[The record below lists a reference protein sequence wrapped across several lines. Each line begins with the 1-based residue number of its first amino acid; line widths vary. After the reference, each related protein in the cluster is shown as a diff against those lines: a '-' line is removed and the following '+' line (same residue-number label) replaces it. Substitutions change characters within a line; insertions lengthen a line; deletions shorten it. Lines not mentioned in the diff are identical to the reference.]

1 MEIMEEWRDI
11 EGYEGLYQVSNLG
24 NVKSLKRIARNN
36 HTVDS
41 KIRKPKIDKDG
52 YCCVSLWIDGVS
64 KEYFIHRL
72 VAQAF
77 VPNPE
82 NKPCI
87 DHINTDRTDNTVWL
101 NEDGSVNYDKTNLR
115 WCTHKE
121 NTNNPI
127 SREKFL
133 HNRYKVEGTHR
144 ISIYRPTKES
154 IEKMAEKHKKPVG
167 MYKNGILIKKF
178 NSAADAEREDNN
190 LKFMSISAACNG
202 RLKTYR
208 GYEWRFIV

>member
-11 EGYEGLYQVSNLG
+11 EGYEGLYQISSDG
-24 NVKSLKRIARNN
+24 RVKSLKRIARNN
-36 HTVDS
+36 HTVNS

-64 KEYFIHRL
+64 KEHFIHRL

-87 DHINTDRTDNTVWL
+87 DHINTDRTDNRA
-101 NEDGSVNYDKTNLR
+101 ENLR

-133 HNRYKVEGTHR
+133 QNRYRVEGERR
-144 ISIYRPTKES
+144 ISIYKPTKEAVA
-154 IEKMAEKHKKPVG
+154 KMAEKHKKPVG
-167 MYKNGILIKKF
+167 MYKDGNLIKRF
-178 NSAADAEREDNN
+178 DSAADAEREDNN

-208 GYEWRFIV
+208 GYEWKFIV

>member
-1 MEIMEEWRDI
+1 MEEWRDI
-11 EGYEGLYQVSNLG
+11 KGYEGLYQISSEG
-24 NVKSLKRIARNN
+24 RVKSKQRITRNN
-36 HTVDS
+36 QTIKE

-52 YCCVSLWIDGVS
+52 YCCVSLWIDGIS

-77 VPNPE
+77 IPNPY

-87 DHINTDRTDNTVWL
+87 DHINTNKTDNRA
-101 NEDGSVNYDKTNLR
+101 ENLK

-121 NTNNPI
+121 NANNPI
-127 SREKFL
+127 SREKYL
-133 HNRYKVEGTHR
+133 RNRYKVEGTHR
-144 ISIYRPTKES
+144 ISVYRPTKES
-154 IEKMAEKHKKPVG
+154 IEKMAEKHKKPVA

-208 GYEWRFIV
+208 GYEWKFIN

>member
-1 MEIMEEWRDI
+1 MEEWRDI
-11 EGYEGLYQVSNLG
+11 KGYEGLYQISSEG
-24 NVKSLKRIARNN
+24 RVKSKQRIARNN
-36 HTVDS
+36 QTIKE

-77 VPNPE
+77 ILNPY

-87 DHINTDRTDNTVWL
+87 DHINTNKTDNRA
-101 NEDGSVNYDKTNLR
+101 ENLK

-121 NTNNPI
+121 NANNPI
-127 SREKFL
+127 SREKYL
-133 HNRYKVEGTHR
+133 RNRYKVEGTHR
-144 ISIYRPTKES
+144 ISVYRPTKES
-154 IEKMAEKHKKPVG
+154 IEKMAEKHKKPVA

-208 GYEWRFIV
+208 GYEWKFIN

>member
-1 MEIMEEWRDI
+1 MEEWRDI
-11 EGYEGLYQVSNLG
+11 EGYEGLYQISSEG
-24 NVKSLKRIARNN
+24 RVKSLKRIARNN
-36 HTVDS
+36 HTVNS

-64 KEYFIHRL
+64 KEHFIHRL

-87 DHINTDRTDNTVWL
+87 DHINTDRTDNRA
-101 NEDGSVNYDKTNLR
+101 ENLR

-133 HNRYKVEGTHR
+133 QNRYRVEGERR
-144 ISIYRPTKES
+144 ISIYKPTKEAVA
-154 IEKMAEKHKKPVG
+154 KMAEKHKKPVG
-167 MYKNGILIKKF
+167 MYKDGNLIKRF
-178 NSAADAEREDNN
+178 DSATDAEREDNN

-208 GYEWRFIV
+208 GYEWKFIA

>member
-1 MEIMEEWRDI
+1 MEEWRDI
-11 EGYEGLYQVSNLG
+11 KGYEGLYQISSEG
-24 NVKSLKRIARNN
+24 RVKSKQRITRNN
-36 HTVDS
+36 QTIKE

-52 YCCVSLWIDGVS
+52 YCCVKLWIDGIS

-77 VPNPE
+77 IPNPY

-87 DHINTDRTDNTVWL
+87 DHINTDKMDNRV
-101 NEDGSVNYDKTNLR
+101 ENLR

-121 NTNNPI
+121 NANNPI
-127 SREKFL
+127 SREKYL
-133 HNRYKVEGTHR
+133 RNRYKVEGTHR
-144 ISIYRPTKES
+144 ISVYRPTKES
-154 IEKMAEKHKKPVG
+154 IEKMAEKHKKPVA

-190 LKFMSISAACNG
+190 LKYMSISAACNG

-208 GYEWRFIV
+208 GYEWTFIN

>member
-1 MEIMEEWRDI
+1 MEEWRDI
-11 EGYEGLYQVSNLG
+11 KGYEGIYQISSEG
-24 NVKSLKRIARNN
+24 RVKSKQRITRNN
-36 HTVDS
+36 HTIKE

-52 YCCVSLWIDGVS
+52 YCCVKLWIDGIS

-77 VPNPE
+77 IPNPY

-87 DHINTDRTDNTVWL
+87 DHINTNKTDNRA
-101 NEDGSVNYDKTNLR
+101 ENLK

-121 NTNNPI
+121 NANNPI
-127 SREKFL
+127 SREKYL
-133 HNRYKVEGTHR
+133 RNRYKVEGTHR
-144 ISIYRPTKES
+144 ISVYRPTKES
-154 IEKMAEKHKKPVG
+154 IEKMAEKHKKPVA

-190 LKFMSISAACNG
+190 LKYMSISAACNG

-208 GYEWRFIV
+208 GYEWKFIN

>member
-1 MEIMEEWRDI
+1 MEEWRDI
-11 EGYEGLYQVSNLG
+11 KGYEGLYQISSEG
-24 NVKSLKRIARNN
+24 RVKSKQRITRNN
-36 HTVDS
+36 QTIKE

-77 VPNPE
+77 IPNPY

-87 DHINTDRTDNTVWL
+87 DHINTNKTDNRA
-101 NEDGSVNYDKTNLR
+101 ENLK

-121 NTNNPI
+121 NANNPI
-127 SREKFL
+127 SREKYL
-133 HNRYKVEGTHR
+133 RNRYKVEGTHR
-144 ISIYRPTKES
+144 ISVYRPTKES
-154 IEKMAEKHKKPVG
+154 IEKMAEKHKKPVA

-190 LKFMSISAACNG
+190 LKYMSISAACNG

-208 GYEWRFIV
+208 GYEWKFIN

>member
-11 EGYEGLYQVSNLG
+11 EGYEGLYQISSEG
-24 NVKSLKRIARNN
+24 RVKSLKRIARNN

-77 VPNPE
+77 VSNPE

-87 DHINTDRTDNTVWL
+87 DHINTDRTDNRV
-101 NEDGSVNYDKTNLR
+101 ENLR

-133 HNRYKVEGTHR
+133 HNRYKVEGERR
-144 ISIYRPTKES
+144 ISIYKPTKEAVA
-154 IEKMAEKHKKPVG
+154 KMAEKHKKPVG
-167 MYKNGILIKKF
+167 MYKDGNLIKRF
-178 NSAADAEREDNN
+178 DSAADAEREDNN

-208 GYEWRFIV
+208 GYEWKFIA

>member
-1 MEIMEEWRDI
+1 MEEWRDI
-11 EGYEGLYQVSNLG
+11 KGYEGLYQISSEG
-24 NVKSLKRIARNN
+24 RVKSKQRITRNN
-36 HTVDS
+36 QTIKE

-52 YCCVSLWIDGVS
+52 YCCVKLWIDGIS

-77 VPNPE
+77 IPNPY

-87 DHINTDRTDNTVWL
+87 DHINTNKTDNRV
-101 NEDGSVNYDKTNLR
+101 ENLR

-121 NTNNPI
+121 NANNPI
-127 SREKFL
+127 SREKYL
-133 HNRYKVEGTHR
+133 RNRYKVEGTHR
-144 ISIYRPTKES
+144 ISVYRPTKES
-154 IEKMAEKHKKPVG
+154 IEKMAEKHKKPVA

-190 LKFMSISAACNG
+190 LKYMSISAACNG

-208 GYEWRFIV
+208 GYEWKFIN

>member
-11 EGYEGLYQVSNLG
+11 EGYEGLYQISSEG
-24 NVKSLKRIARNN
+24 RVKSLKRIARNN

-87 DHINTDRTDNTVWL
+87 DHINTDRTDNRV
-101 NEDGSVNYDKTNLR
+101 ENLR

-133 HNRYKVEGTHR
+133 HNRYKVEGERR
-144 ISIYRPTKES
+144 ISIYKPTKEA
-154 IEKMAEKHKKPVG
+154 IAKMAEKHKKPVG
-167 MYKNGILIKKF
+167 MYKDGNLIKRF
-178 NSAADAEREDNN
+178 DSAADAEREDNN

-208 GYEWRFIV
+208 GYEWKFIA

>member
-1 MEIMEEWRDI
+1 MEEWKDVV
-11 EGYEGLYQVSNLG
+11 GYEGLYQVSNMG
-24 NVKSLKRIARNN
+24 RVKSCERLTRNN
-36 HTVDS
+36 HIVKE

-64 KEYFIHRL
+64 KEQFIHRL
-72 VAQAF
+72 VAQSF
-77 VPNPE
+77 IPNPD

-87 DHINTDRTDNTVWL
+87 DHINTNKTDNRV
-101 NEDGSVNYDKTNLR
+101 ENLK

-133 HNRYKVEGTHR
+133 QNRYKVEGTHR
-144 ISIYRPTKES
+144 ISIYKPTKES

-167 MYKNGILIKKF
+167 MYKNGLLIKKF
-178 NSAADAEREDNN
+178 NSAADAERENN
-190 LKFMSISAACNG
+190 NYKFMSISAACNG

-208 GYEWRFIV
+208 GYEWKFIA

>member
-1 MEIMEEWRDI
+1 MEEWRDI
-11 EGYEGLYQVSNLG
+11 EGYEGLYQISSEG
-24 NVKSLKRIARNN
+24 RVKSLKRIARNN
-36 HTVDS
+36 HTVNS

-64 KEYFIHRL
+64 KEHFIHRL

-87 DHINTDRTDNTVWL
+87 DHINTDRTDNRA
-101 NEDGSVNYDKTNLR
+101 ENLR

-133 HNRYKVEGTHR
+133 QNRYRVEGERR
-144 ISIYRPTKES
+144 ISIYKPTKEAVD
-154 IEKMAEKHKKPVG
+154 KMAEKHKKPVG
-167 MYKNGILIKKF
+167 MYKDGNLIKRF
-178 NSAADAEREDNN
+178 DSAADAEREDNN

-208 GYEWRFIV
+208 GYEWKFMA

>member
-1 MEIMEEWRDI
+1 MEEWRDI
-11 EGYEGLYQVSNLG
+11 KGYEGLYQ
-24 NVKSLKRIARNN
+24 IRNN

-52 YCCVSLWIDGVS
+52 YCCVSLWIDGIS
-64 KEYFIHRL
+64 KEHFIHRL

-77 VPNPE
+77 IQNPE

-87 DHINTDRTDNTVWL
+87 DHINCVRSDNRL
-101 NEDGSVNYDKTNLR
+101 ENLR
-115 WCTHKE
+115 WVTHKE
-121 NTNNPI
+121 NNNNPI
-127 SREKFL
+127 TRENFL
-133 HNRYKVEGTHR
+133 QNRYKVEGTHR

-154 IEKMAEKHKKPVG
+154 IEKMAEKHKKPVA

-178 NSAADAEREDNN
+178 NSAADAEREDSNF
-190 LKFMSISAACNG
+190 KFMSISAACNG

-208 GYEWRFIV
+208 GYEWKFIN

>member
-1 MEIMEEWRDI
+1 MEEWKDI
-11 EGYEGLYQVSNLG
+11 VGYEGLYQISSEG
-24 NVKSLKRIARNN
+24 RVKSLKRIARNN

-64 KEYFIHRL
+64 KEHFIHRL

-87 DHINTDRTDNTVWL
+87 DHINTDRTDNRA
-101 NEDGSVNYDKTNLR
+101 ENLR

-133 HNRYKVEGTHR
+133 HNRYKVEGERR
-144 ISIYRPTKES
+144 ISIYKPTKEAVA
-154 IEKMAEKHKKPVG
+154 KMAEKHKKPVG
-167 MYKNGILIKKF
+167 MYKDGNLIKRF
-178 NSAADAEREDNN
+178 DSAADAEREDNN

-208 GYEWRFIV
+208 GYEWKFIA

>member
-1 MEIMEEWRDI
+1 MEEWRDI
-11 EGYEGLYQVSNLG
+11 KGYEGLYQISNEG
-24 NVKSLKRIARNN
+24 RVKSLKRITRNN

-52 YCCVSLWIDGVS
+52 YCCVSLWIDGIS
-64 KEYFIHRL
+64 KEHFIHRL

-77 VPNPE
+77 IPNPE

-87 DHINTDRTDNTVWL
+87 DHINCVRSDNRL
-101 NEDGSVNYDKTNLR
+101 ENLR
-115 WCTHKE
+115 WVTHKE
-121 NTNNPI
+121 NNNNPI
-127 SREKFL
+127 TRENFL
-133 HNRYKVEGTHR
+133 QNRYKVEGTHR

-154 IEKMAEKHKKPVG
+154 IEKMAEKHKKPVA

-178 NSAADAEREDNN
+178 NSAADAEREDSNF
-190 LKFMSISAACNG
+190 KFMSISAACNG

-208 GYEWRFIV
+208 GYEWKFIN

>member
-1 MEIMEEWRDI
+1 MEEWKDI
-11 EGYEGLYQVSNLG
+11 VGYEGLYQISSEG
-24 NVKSLKRIARNN
+24 RVKSLKRIARNN

-64 KEYFIHRL
+64 KEHFIHRL

-87 DHINTDRTDNTVWL
+87 DHINTDRTDNRA
-101 NEDGSVNYDKTNLR
+101 ENLR

-133 HNRYKVEGTHR
+133 HNRYKVEGERR
-144 ISIYRPTKES
+144 ISIYKPTKEAVA
-154 IEKMAEKHKKPVG
+154 KMAEKHKKPVG
-167 MYKNGILIKKF
+167 MYKNGNLIKRF
-178 NSAADAEREDNN
+178 DSAADAEREDNN

-208 GYEWRFIV
+208 GYEWKFIA